1 MNKVRHSQRTRR
13 DADVEM
19 AVRKMAGSGDIKRCR
34 AQTAVDEGG
43 RGAARAPPCGLGRVR
58 VVYARLVTRTG
69 RNLQYVENPLRFCF
83 FPKGWALGLFQT
95 YLLFFSTFPERNT
108 NISILRK
115 KKRTQLITSFKKW
128 MIS

>member
-83 FPKGWALGLFQT
+83 FPK
-95 YLLFFSTFPERNT
+95 
-108 NISILRK
+108 
-115 KKRTQLITSFKKW
+115 
-128 MIS
+128 